1 MMRAVAP
8 LCIAAAML
16 GLSGPALAEASTGA
30 NIAHF
35 RKVCLANAPAFDS
48 AAIEA
53 AAQKEIYRAGD
64 ATASASVHWKQG
76 KSCSLRARVGA
87 SLAPVVSAVEADPIV
102 LETMKRLGGGE
113 ITMKRVK
120 TKGLQYR
127 FTTPAGRFE
136 MSFTSDYANQSFNFS
151 KL

>member
-1 MMRAVAP
+1 MRAIAP
-8 LCIAAAML
+8 LCIVAAML
-16 GLSGPALAEASTGA
+16 GLSGPALAEGSSSAS
-30 NIAHF
+30 IAHF
-35 RKVCLANAPAFDS
+35 RKVCLLNAPAFDS

-53 AAQKEIYRAGD
+53 AAQKEIYRRGD
-64 ATASASVHWKQG
+64 VTASASVQWKPG

-102 LETMKRLGGGE
+102 LETMKLLGGGE
-113 ITMKRVK
+113 ITMKKVK
-120 TKGLQYR
+120 KKGLQYR

-136 MSFTSDYANQSFNFS
+136 MTFFSDYANQSFNFS